1 MQGLPA
7 TNCKSAVVRADCY
20 KCVTSGDICEDCNH
34 PGSKFCMRR
43 ETAPDGRITIS
54 RSGANCPHGIGCTFF
69 HMLGEYV
76 TISREYRLRCMV
88 PACRTCIA
96 GGKMCDKCVSN
107 PKLCRC
113 QSILDRIR
121 NKSAAPCSKKTECTD
136 MHPAEEVREFYGG
149 KLPHITI
156 LKSTVGVVP
165 SCSKCTRIGRAC
177 VDHMK
182 TPQCG
187 MGRVCTKGT
196 GCENIHTLPEW
207 KKFVIDSVPA
217 RPPPIDRVEKLAV
230 ELDRMAATV
239 PPAAAAAK
247 PPAAAAPAAPPFH
260 VSSITISVLEE
271 KIRALMA
278 ERDALKARVTEL
290 EATAR
295 ANERMELAIR
305 PNSRPPRVISWAD

>member
-1 MQGLPA
+1 M
-7 TNCKSAVVRADCY
+7 
-20 KCVTSGDICEDCNH
+20 
-34 PGSKFCMRR
+34 
-43 ETAPDGRITIS
+43 
-54 RSGANCPHGIGCTFF
+54 
-69 HMLGEYV
+69 
-76 TISREYRLRCMV
+76 
-88 PACRTCIA
+88 
-96 GGKMCDKCVSN
+96 
-107 PKLCRC
+107 
-113 QSILDRIR
+113 
-121 NKSAAPCSKKTECTD
+121 
-136 MHPAEEVREFYGG
+136 
-149 KLPHITI
+149 
-156 LKSTVGVVP
+156 
-165 SCSKCTRIGRAC
+165 
-177 VDHMK
+177 
-182 TPQCG
+182 
-187 MGRVCTKGT
+187 
-196 GCENIHTLPEW
+196 
-207 KKFVIDSVPA
+207 IDSVPA